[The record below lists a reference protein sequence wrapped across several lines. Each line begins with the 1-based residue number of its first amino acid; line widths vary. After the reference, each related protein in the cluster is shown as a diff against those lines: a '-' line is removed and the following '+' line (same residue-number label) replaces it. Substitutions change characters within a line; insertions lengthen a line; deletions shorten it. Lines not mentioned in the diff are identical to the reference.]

1 MIVQWR
7 DPCQGSIGRIDRKPR
22 RVLLVYFR
30 HVSKGFAQIATRA
43 QSSPLMC
50 ASLHVGT
57 HYPRASECPG
67 CPNPIIP
74 LKRLSAS
81 LVMHRSRSVSSSA
94 EPSHKMDVSRVV
106 SQPSTFTF
114 LALLCPLN
122 SAISSSPYQRS
133 STPHYSYPRPSIV
146 HPLRHHSSS
155 LRGL

>member
-7 DPCQGSIGRIDRKPR
+7 DPCQGSIGRIDWKPR

-57 HYPRASECPG
+57 HSPRASECPG

-74 LKRLSAS
+74 LKRRSAS

-94 EPSHKMDVSRVV
+94 EPSHKMDASRVV
-106 SQPSTFTF
+106 SQPPLSRFWLC
-114 LALLCPLN
+114 LA
-122 SAISSSPYQRS
+122 
-133 STPHYSYPRPSIV
+133 PSILQY
-146 HPLRHHSSS
+146 HLHHIHVVQ
-155 LRGL
+155 LPTTRIHGFQ